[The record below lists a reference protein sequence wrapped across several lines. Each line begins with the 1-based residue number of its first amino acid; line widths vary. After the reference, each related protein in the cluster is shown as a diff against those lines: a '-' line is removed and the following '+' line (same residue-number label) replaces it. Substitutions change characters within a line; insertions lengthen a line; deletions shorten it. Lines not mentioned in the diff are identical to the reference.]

1 MNVYEHVS
9 EFAAPHNA
17 VAAMVM
23 GPGGF
28 LRFSPAGL
36 IRVTEGNPDDVRVGS
51 QFTVK
56 AIPAPFLSFLGS
68 EQTIRVA
75 RMDDTAQVMEQVQG
89 PLRGYRH
96 EMHLSDLPDGGTRL
110 HSRLTFEQ
118 PRMIV
123 DVTEAL
129 SRQMRFQA
137 RQMRGDLAL
146 HQNLAG
152 RTRKVLIA
160 GASGLIGTQLA
171 ALLANAGQEVV
182 RLVRSPDDGYAVGS
196 SLRWDPTSGSLPS
209 GALDGVDA
217 VINLSGET
225 IGGRFKHKRKQAI
238 LQSRLDATGTLAAA
252 VAAHPNTA
260 LIQASAI
267 GIYGPRRPGEVL
279 TEDASV
285 GTGFLADVVRQ
296 WEGAA
301 QPAVDAGARVA
312 LLRTGIVLSQAGGA
326 LAPQVPLFLAG
337 VGGRLANKHAITSWI
352 GVDDVARVYAH
363 ALATPLMQGPVNMV
377 GPEPVTHQEFADTLA
392 RVLRRRAWLPVP
404 PIGPKALLGSEGHD
418 QLIDTDQRVNSAKLE
433 ATGFQFAEPTVEEAL
448 AHTLMR

>member
-1 MNVYEHVS
+1 MKVFQHVS
-9 EFAAPHNA
+9 EFAAPRSA
-17 VAAMVM
+17 VAAMVN

-36 IRVTEGNPDDVRVGS
+36 IRVTEGNPDDVRAGS
-51 QFTVK
+51 QFTVS
-56 AIPAPFLSFLGS
+56 AMPAPFLSFLGS
-68 EQTIRVA
+68 EQTFRVV
-75 RMDDTAQVMEQVQG
+75 RMDHTMQVMEQVKG

-96 EMHLSDLPDGGTRL
+96 EMHLSDLPGGGTRL
-110 HSRLTFEQ
+110 HSRLTYEQ
-118 PRMIV
+118 PRV
-123 DVTEAL
+123 FGDVTEAL
-129 SRQMRFQA
+129 ARQFRFRDRQMRA
-137 RQMRGDLAL
+137 DLAI
-146 HQNLAG
+146 HQALAG

-182 RLVRSPDDGYAVGS
+182 RLVRSADDGYAVGA
-196 SLRWDPTSGSLPS
+196 SLRWDPASGSLPRD
-209 GALDGVDA
+209 ALDGVDA
-217 VINLSGET
+217 VLNLSGES
-225 IGGRFKHKRKQAI
+225 IGGRFTERKKQEI

-252 VAAHPNTA
+252 VAAHPETA

-267 GIYGPRRPGEVL
+267 GIYGPRRPGELL
-279 TEDASV
+279 TEESPV

-312 LLRTGIVLSQAGGA
+312 FLRTGIVLSQAGGA

-377 GPEPVTHQEFADTLA
+377 GPEPVTHQEFADSLA

-418 QLIDTDQRVNSAKLE
+418 QLIDTDQRVSSAKLE